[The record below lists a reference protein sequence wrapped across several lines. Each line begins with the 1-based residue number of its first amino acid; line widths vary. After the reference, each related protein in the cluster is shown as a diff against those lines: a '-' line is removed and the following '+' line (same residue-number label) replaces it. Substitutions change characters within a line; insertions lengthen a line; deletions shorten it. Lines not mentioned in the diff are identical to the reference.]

1 MSTNLGGTLDGSNIS
16 VTSDVEHT
24 DEPEGEHSSKEPTIE
39 QHNKP
44 RAGIAAE
51 YLAKGYLLSDSILQ
65 RAIDLDQKQGISK
78 RFLNYFSHLDQSVG
92 KTAFKPKEGESA
104 PPTFTSGAYATVKS
118 VDEQRGI
125 SRTATDVSI
134 LSRVLLGKR
143 VEERGIDD

>member
-1 MSTNLGGTLDGSNIS
+1 M
-16 VTSDVEHT
+16 TSEVDHA
-24 DEPEGEHSSKEPTIE
+24 DEPENETSKDPNAPTIE

-78 RFLNYFSHLDQSVG
+78 RFLDYFNHIDTTVG
-92 KTAFKPKEGESA
+92 KTAFKPKEGETA
-104 PPTFTSGAYATVKS
+104 APTFTSGAFATVKS

-125 SRTATDVSI
+125 SKTATDVSI
-134 LSRVLLGKR
+134 IASPVPN
-143 VEERGIDD
+143 